1 MAQKA
6 GHTAEQL
13 LELVRSEAT
22 AFGRCC
28 DQYQD
33 GLGTFCCHECGQRT
47 MAMLAGVHSVLGL
60 NGKSGE
66 PIPLTEAA
74 EARKMALVRRAA
86 PDLLEALITAL
97 PHIESA
103 ETDEHYKP
111 GAVAKVTAQIR
122 AALTKAGAL

>member
-86 PDLLEALITAL
+86 PDLLEALKAL
-97 PHIESA
+97 R
-103 ETDEHYKP
+103 D
-111 GAVAKVTAQIR
+111 AVKDHPAMQGREYIGLGIQVND
-122 AALTKAGAL
+122 ALKKAGAL